1 MSDTTLDQ
9 TQDPAMPGD
18 SVDSMLRINHVSQRF
33 GHGEHAMN
41 ALDDVS
47 LEVRRGETLGLVG
60 ESGSGKSTL
69 ARAILLMRRPTSGS
83 IEFDGTDVTGLRGAA
98 LRKHRR
104 RVQMVFQDPNDSLDP
119 RFTVA
124 RSVAEPLVAAGLGAA
139 ARRGRVREC
148 LEQVGLPGDA
158 AERFPHEFSGGQR
171 QRIAI
176 ARAMAA
182 KPEFIVLDEPTS
194 ALDVSVQAQVLN
206 LLVRLQQETGVTY
219 LFITHNLAV
228 VHHVAHRVAVMRGGK
243 VVEEGTGEQ
252 VMQAPQHPYTQE
264 LLASMPALYRT

>member
-1 MSDTTLDQ
+1 VTDD
-9 TQDPAMPGD
+9 
-18 SVDSMLRINHVSQRF
+18 VLRVRDVTQRF
-33 GHGEHAMN
+33 GHGAGAMT

-47 LEVRRGETLGLVG
+47 LAVRRGETLGLVG

-69 ARAILLMRRPTSGS
+69 ARAILLMRRPTQGS
-83 IEFDGTDVTGLRGAA
+83 IEFDGADVTGLRGGA
-98 LRKHRR
+98 LRRHRR

-124 RSVAEPLVAAGLGAA
+124 RSIAEPLVAAGVGPKERNRRIADWLDRVGLPMDA
-139 ARRGRVREC
+139 ARRY
-148 LEQVGLPGDA
+148 
-158 AERFPHEFSGGQR
+158 PHEFSGGQR

-182 KPEFIVLDEPTS
+182 GPEFVVLDEPTS

-206 LLVRLQQETGVTY
+206 LLVQLQRETGTTY
-219 LFITHNLAV
+219 LFITHNLSV
-228 VHHVAHRVAVMRGGK
+228 VHHIAHRVAVMHRGR

-252 VMQAPQHPYTQE
+252 VMNAPEHPYTRK
-264 LLASMPALYRT
+264 LLESMPVLYRT

>member
-1 MSDTTLDQ
+1 MTDD
-9 TQDPAMPGD
+9 
-18 SVDSMLRINHVSQRF
+18 VLRVKNVTQRF
-33 GHGEHAMN
+33 GHGEHAMT

-47 LEVRRGETLGLVG
+47 LDVRRGETLGLVG

-83 IEFDGTDVTGLRGAA
+83 IEFDGDDVTGLRGRA
-98 LRKHRR
+98 LRRHRR
-104 RVQMVFQDPNDSLDP
+104 RIQMVFQDPNDSLDP
-119 RFTVA
+119 RFEIG
-124 RSVAEPLVAAGLGAA
+124 RSVAEPLAAAGLPSSD
-139 ARRGRVREC
+139 RRTRVLEA
-148 LEQVGLPGDA
+148 LEQVGIPLDA
-158 AERFPHEFSGGQR
+158 VNRYPHEFSGGQR

-182 KPEFIVLDEPTS
+182 EPEFIVLDEPTS

-206 LLVRLQQETGVTY
+206 LLVRLQEQTGVTY

-228 VHHVAHRVAVMRGGK
+228 VHHIAHRVAVMYSGR

-252 VMQAPQHPYTQE
+252 VMTNPQHSYTQG
-264 LLASMPALYRT
+264 LLESMPVLYRS

>member
-1 MSDTTLDQ
+1 MTTA
-9 TQDPAMPGD
+9 PAPGVLPAD
-18 SVDSMLRINHVSQRF
+18 VLRVKNVTQRF
-33 GHGEHAMN
+33 GHGDNAMT

-47 LEVRRGETLGLVG
+47 LTVPRGETLGLVG

-69 ARAILLMRRPTSGS
+69 ARAILLMRAPTAGS
-83 IEFDGTDVTGLRGAA
+83 IEFDGVDVTGLRGSA
-98 LRKHRR
+98 LRRHRR

-124 RSVAEPLVAAGLGAA
+124 RSIAEPLVAAGIAPKE
-139 ARRGRVREC
+139 RRRRIADS
-148 LEQVGLPGDA
+148 LDRVGLPMDA
-158 AERFPHEFSGGQR
+158 AGRYPHEFSGGQR

-182 KPEFIVLDEPTS
+182 EPEFVVLDEPTS

-206 LLVRLQQETGVTY
+206 LLVQLQRDTGVTY
-219 LFITHNLAV
+219 LFITHNLSV
-228 VHHVAHRVAVMRGGK
+228 VHHIAHRVAVMHQGR

-252 VMQAPQHPYTQE
+252 VMNAPQHAYTQK
-264 LLASMPALYRT
+264 LLESMPVLYRS

>member
-1 MSDTTLDQ
+1 MTT
-9 TQDPAMPGD
+9 TAPAPAMLPAD
-18 SVDSMLRINHVSQRF
+18 VLRVQNVTQRF
-33 GHGEHAMN
+33 GHGDNAMT

-47 LEVRRGETLGLVG
+47 LTVPRGETLGLVG

-69 ARAILLMRRPTSGS
+69 ARAILLMRTPTAGA
-83 IEFDGTDVTGLRGAA
+83 IEFDGVDVTGLRGSA
-98 LRKHRR
+98 LRRHRR

-124 RSVAEPLVAAGLGAA
+124 RSIAEPLVAAGIAPKE
-139 ARRGRVREC
+139 RRRRIADS
-148 LEQVGLPGDA
+148 LDRVGLPMDA
-158 AERFPHEFSGGQR
+158 AGRYPHEFSGGQR

-182 KPEFIVLDEPTS
+182 EPEFVVLDEPTS

-206 LLVRLQQETGVTY
+206 LLVQLQKDTGVTY
-219 LFITHNLAV
+219 LFITHNLSV
-228 VHHVAHRVAVMRGGK
+228 VHHIAHRVAVMHQGR

-252 VMQAPQHPYTQE
+252 VMNAPQHPYTQK
-264 LLASMPALYRT
+264 LLESMPVLYRS

>member
-1 MSDTTLDQ
+1 MTDGILQVNKLT
-9 TQDPAMPGD
+9 
-18 SVDSMLRINHVSQRF
+18 QRF
-33 GHGEHAMN
+33 GRGDAAMT

-47 LEVRRGETLGLVG
+47 IEARRGETLGLVG

-69 ARAILLMRRPTSGS
+69 ARAILLMRRPTSGA
-83 IEFDGTDVTGLRGAA
+83 IEFDGRDITDLRGRE

-124 RSVAEPLVAAGLGAA
+124 RSVAEPLLAAGVSAA
-139 ARRGRVREC
+139 ARRRRVVES
-148 LEQVGLPGDA
+148 LHQVGIGEDTLA
-158 AERFPHEFSGGQR
+158 RYPHEFSGGQR

-182 KPEFIVLDEPTS
+182 EPEFVVLDEPTS

-206 LLVRLQQETGVTY
+206 LLVRLQEETGVTY
-219 LFITHNLAV
+219 LFITHNLSV
-228 VHHVAHRVAVMRGGK
+228 VHHVAHRVAVMHEGRI
-243 VVEEGTGEQ
+243 VETGTGEQ
-252 VMQAPQHPYTQE
+252 VMTDPQHDYTRG
-264 LLASMPALYRT
+264 LLDAMPVLYRS

>member
-1 MSDTTLDQ
+1 MTDD
-9 TQDPAMPGD
+9 
-18 SVDSMLRINHVSQRF
+18 VLRVKNVTQRF
-33 GHGEHAMN
+33 GHGDGAML

-47 LEVRRGETLGLVG
+47 LNVPRGQTLGLVG

-69 ARAILLMRRPTSGS
+69 ARAILLMRRPTAGS
-83 IEFDGTDVTGLRGAA
+83 IEFDGADVTGIRGRA
-98 LRKHRR
+98 LRVHRR

-119 RFTVA
+119 RFTVG
-124 RSVAEPLVAAGLGAA
+124 RSIAEPLVAAGMPSPQ
-139 ARRGRVREC
+139 RRERVREA
-148 LEQVGLPGDA
+148 LDQVGLPA
-158 AERFPHEFSGGQR
+158 SSLERYPHEFSGGQR

-182 KPEFIVLDEPTS
+182 QPEFIVLDEPTS

-206 LLVRLQQETGVTY
+206 LLIRLQEETGVTY

-228 VHHVAHRVAVMRGGK
+228 VHHIAHRVAVMHSGR

-252 VMQAPQHPYTQE
+252 VMNDPRDPYTQQ
-264 LLASMPALYRT
+264 LLQSMPQLYRT

>member
-1 MSDTTLDQ
+1 MSDD
-9 TQDPAMPGD
+9 
-18 SVDSMLRINHVSQRF
+18 VLRVRNVTQRF
-33 GHGEHAMN
+33 GHGNDTMT

-47 LEVRRGETLGLVG
+47 LTVPRGQTLGLVG

-69 ARAILLMRRPTSGS
+69 ARAILLMRTPTAGS
-83 IEFDGTDVTGLRGAA
+83 IEFDGTDVTGLRGSA
-98 LRKHRR
+98 LRRHRR

-124 RSVAEPLVAAGLGAA
+124 RSIAEPLVAAGVGAKE
-139 ARRGRVREC
+139 RRRRIADALDRVA
-148 LEQVGLPGDA
+148 LPMDA
-158 AERFPHEFSGGQR
+158 AGRYPHEFSGGQR

-182 KPEFIVLDEPTS
+182 EPEFVVLDEPTS

-206 LLVRLQQETGVTY
+206 LLVQLQKDSGVTY
-219 LFITHNLAV
+219 LFITHNLSV
-228 VHHVAHRVAVMRGGK
+228 VHHIAHRVAVMHRGR

-252 VMQAPQHPYTQE
+252 VMNAPEHPYTRT
-264 LLASMPALYRT
+264 LLESMPVLYRS

>member
-1 MSDTTLDQ
+1 MSGNL
-9 TQDPAMPGD
+9 
-18 SVDSMLRINHVSQRF
+18 LRVRNLTQRF
-33 GHGEHAMN
+33 GHGSGAFA

-47 LEVRRGETLGLVG
+47 VDVPRGRTLGLVG

-69 ARAILLMRRPTSGS
+69 ARAILLMRRPTAGA
-83 IEFDGTDVTGLRGAA
+83 IEFDGEDVTGLRGAA
-98 LRKHRR
+98 LRRHRQ

-119 RFTVA
+119 RFTVG
-124 RSVAEPLVAAGLGAA
+124 RSVAEPLVAAGVGP
-139 ARRGRVREC
+139 RGRRERVIEA
-148 LEQVGLPGDA
+148 LERVGIPSEA
-158 AERFPHEFSGGQR
+158 VHRFPHEFSGGQR

-182 KPEFIVLDEPTS
+182 EPEFIVLDEPTS

-206 LLVRLQQETGVTY
+206 LLIGLQDQTGVTY

-228 VHHVAHRVAVMRGGK
+228 VHHIAHRVAVMHAGR

-252 VMQAPQHPYTQE
+252 IMNAPEHPYTQG
-264 LLASMPALYRT
+264 LLASMPVLYRS

>member
-1 MSDTTLDQ
+1 MSDTLLR
-9 TQDPAMPGD
+9 
-18 SVDSMLRINHVSQRF
+18 VDGVTQRF
-33 GHGEHAMN
+33 GHGEHATL

-69 ARAILLMRRPTSGS
+69 ARAILLMRRPSSGC
-83 IEFDGTDVTGLRGAA
+83 IEFDGGDVSRLRGSA
-98 LRKHRR
+98 LRTHRR

-124 RSVAEPLVAAGLGAA
+124 RSIAEPLVAAGLGAA
-139 ARRGRVREC
+139 ARRARVVES
-148 LEQVGLPGDA
+148 LHQVGLPGDA
-158 AERFPHEFSGGQR
+158 AGRFPHEFSGGQR

-182 KPEFIVLDEPTS
+182 KPEFVVLDEPTS

-206 LLVRLQQETGVTY
+206 LLVRLQEETGVTY

-228 VHHVAHRVAVMRGGK
+228 VHHVAHRVAVMRNGR

-252 VMQAPQHPYTQE
+252 VMTRPQDAYTRE
-264 LLASMPALYRT
+264 LLESMPVLYRT